1 MRRWFKS
8 LQAQLFLWAILP
20 VTFVIIALAF
30 TGVYT
35 HQQTMRDFV
44 AERDLAL
51 ARLTARMV
59 EDGLAHGVVGVD
71 GTGLDTWTSQMV
83 GDQIGTVFVVD
94 CGRAV
99 LAHPDAQLIDVNLQ
113 STPSGRRTRSFP

>member
-59 EDGLAHGVVGVD
+59 EDGLAHGVVGID
-71 GTGLDTWTSQMV
+71 GTGLAAWTSQMV
-83 GDQIGTVFVVD
+83 GDQIGSSRSAAGWRQPANRPWCDGGT
-94 CGRAV
+94 CAARG
-99 LAHPDAQLIDVNLQ
+99 
-113 STPSGRRTRSFP
+113 SRRRDR